1 MGAPKNRSENRK
13 ARRDRNHSNHTPLLS
28 LVESERRVRRP
39 VKAAAREVKPLNDAQ
54 ALYDAHIRASIITFG
69 VGPAGTGKTWL
80 AATRAAQALKAGEI
94 ERIIVTRPALEAGE
108 SLGFLPGEM
117 DDKYQPYFRPV
128 CDALAETLGSGPL
141 EYHLKSGTIE
151 ARPLA
156 YLRGATFKNC
166 LVLFDEAQNA
176 TVSQMKLFLT
186 RIGDH
191 SRVVINGD
199 PDQIDLP
206 PRVGQRPDGCG
217 SPSGVGQGR
226 GGGYLRAR
234 RHRSVRNLPRNRG
247 SVRSAFERA
256 LYSLAR
262 VTSAGTK
269 RVGFVG

>member
-206 PRVGQRPDGCG
+206 RASDSGLMDAVRRLG
-217 SPSGVGQGR
+217 SVKGVGVVTFGR
-226 GGGYLRAR
+226 DDI
-234 RHRSVRNLPRNRG
+234 
-247 SVRSAFERA
+247 VRSGICREIVEAYAAPLSER
-256 LYSLAR
+256 YIH
-262 VTSAGTK
+262 
-269 RVGFVG
+269 